1 MESMRKM
8 SAWAKK
14 GLRKNPKDDHYAT
27 RADTAKKALD
37 DKKYSALAAAWFL
50 RLGNTRREDS
60 KFHLRK
66 WMNDNRNK
74 PELGWQTPFQVLN
87 LIAQTHP
94 HTWSKLREK
103 HKGKEATIFLESKNN
118 ADIGYNAYMKYK
130 EDLRQRTAKEVK
142 NGFERLNGSLSRS
155 ASHRS
160 RVSNSRKPKS
170 MTVSQKKQY
179 EEDLLKEGESITRSN
194 YYSARSSMSPLKA
207 QSLGNIRAKPID
219 YRKTMSLGG
228 KKKRKKKCAIKRRK
242 R

>member
-14 GLRKNPKDDHYAT
+14 GLKKNPKDDHYAT
-27 RADTAKKALD
+27 RADAAKKALD

-60 KFHLRK
+60 KFHLTRL
-66 WMNDNRNK
+66 MNDHAKKQYLNW
-74 PELGWQTPFQVLN
+74 ETPSQVLN
-87 LIAQTHP
+87 LIAKLHP
-94 HTWSKLREK
+94 LLKLREK
-103 HKGKEATIFLESKNN
+103 HTGKEATIFLESKNN

-228 KKKRKKKCAIKRRK
+228 KKKRKKKCAIKRTK